1 MKNSKF
7 QFSNP
12 NLTKLVFKA
21 NPDFEQSLYKGI
33 SLESKTHILKSKE
46 NSNAIV
52 ELIVLVGKE
61 VREYPF
67 FVEVAM
73 NAEFMWEKELDEE
86 VVDDLLKKNAPS
98 LILSYIRPII
108 ATVTNNSQ
116 YPVFNL
122 PYIDMQDNVAIMEE
136 RE

>member
-12 NLTKLVFKA
+12 NLTELIFKT
-21 NPDFEQSLYKGI
+21 NVDFEQSLYKGM
-33 SLESKTHILKSKE
+33 SLESKTNVLKSKE
-46 NSNAIV
+46 SNNAIV
-52 ELIVLVGKE
+52 ELKILVGKE
-61 VREYPF
+61 ENTYPF
-67 FVEVAM
+67 FVKAVM
-73 NAEFMWEKELDEE
+73 NAEFKWEKELDENT
-86 VVDDLLKKNAPS
+86 VDDLLKKNAPS

-122 PYIDMQDNVAIMEE
+122 PYIDMQNNIAVIEE
-136 RE
+136 H